1 MDKRIF
7 VFMTLLT
14 LLSSCG
20 MASALKETRI
30 TTNTADQWD
39 PSIWSNYITWT
50 DFRNGGS
57 DIYLQNMANKQ
68 QTRVTK
74 GVYAQNPYVAGTKI
88 VWNDYRNGNSDIYM
102 YDISN
107 KKTTRITTN
116 TADQYDPAMYD
127 KYIVWID
134 RRNGYQDVYLQD
146 LGTKKQTKIT
156 TNAYASCP
164 GIYGNRI
171 VWVDS
176 NVIYTYDLKTKKT
189 TKVLTNV
196 LIDYD
201 AYSLTIHGN
210 KILFNELYEGIV
222 FTHMYDI
229 STKKFIELPFTY
241 VESPSMYSNKV
252 VYTDWR
258 NGNSDIYMA
267 QI

>member
-1 MDKRIF
+1 MKI
-7 VFMTLLT
+7 LLIAFI
-14 LLSSCG
+14 LVASCG
-20 MASALKETRI
+20 VSSAMKETRI
-30 TTNTADQWD
+30 TTNTASQWS

-50 DFRNGGS
+50 DNRNGGS

-68 QTRVTK
+68 QTRITK
-74 GVYAQNPYVAGTKI
+74 DVLADCSFVAGSKI
-88 VWNDYRNGNSDIYM
+88 VWQDARNGNWDIYM
-102 YDISN
+102 YDIST

-116 TADQYDPAMYD
+116 TASQYDPAMYGN
-127 KYIVWID
+127 YIVWID
-134 RRNGYQDVYLQD
+134 ERNGYADVYLQD

-156 TNAYASCP
+156 SKTFARNP

-176 NVIYTYDLKTKKT
+176 NVIYMYDLKTKKT
-189 TKVLTNV
+189 TKVLNG
-196 LIDYD
+196 YD

-210 KILFNELYEGIV
+210 KILFDEFYEGMI
-222 FTHMYDI
+222 FTYMYDV

-241 VESPSMYSNKV
+241 VETPAMYSNKI
-252 VYTDWR
+252 VYTDYR